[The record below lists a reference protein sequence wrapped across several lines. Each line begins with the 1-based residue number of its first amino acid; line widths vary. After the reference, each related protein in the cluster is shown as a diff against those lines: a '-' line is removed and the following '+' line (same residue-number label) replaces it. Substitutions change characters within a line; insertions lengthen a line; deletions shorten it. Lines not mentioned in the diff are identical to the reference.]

1 MKSKLKK
8 RLKLIFCNIE
18 FVVMIILFIVT
29 IIFLY
34 IRWNTPFEVDIALAI
49 DALLSSFAT
58 GISINRWVEHM
69 RYKSM
74 QEWWDRH

>member
-34 IRWNTPFEVDIALAI
+34 IRWNTPFEEDIALAI
-49 DALLSSFAT
+49 AALLSSFAT